1 MVGSFLQSSEKWALF
16 VQKTDVKSRA
26 MFACGQ
32 GVVRQAPLQS
42 GLAGVWEGCAPS
54 CEDRPLPRV
63 PAGLRAAQSSEGAAA
78 GVSPR
83 CDVAGAVTVILTK
96 APTY

>member
-1 MVGSFLQSSEKWALF
+1 MLSPEPCLHVAKVSQGKCPF
-16 VQKTDVKSRA
+16 RA
-26 MFACGQ
+26 
-32 GVVRQAPLQS
+32 
-42 GLAGVWEGCAPS
+42 GLAGGWEASTPS
-54 CEDRPLPRV
+54 CEDQPLPRV

-83 CDVAGAVTVILTK
+83 CDMAGGVIVILTK

>member
-1 MVGSFLQSSEKWALF
+1 M
-16 VQKTDVKSRA
+16 
-26 MFACGQ
+26 
-32 GVVRQAPLQS
+32 PLQS
-42 GLAGVWEGCAPS
+42 GAGRVWEASTPS
-54 CEDRPLPRV
+54 CEDQPLPRV

-83 CDVAGAVTVILTK
+83 CDMAGGVIVILTK